1 MLNFLLDLRGATIES
16 SSTIQSSY
24 LHAIRDVYRFRV
36 FTSFS
41 SVSVRLWHPFV
52 PKLSDGCPWG
62 FCLWF
67 LRLKPAT
74 SDILSKFCLFVINK
88 LEYIVLVFE
97 DA

>member
-36 FTSFS
+36 FTYFS

-52 PKLSDGCPWG
+52 PKLSHGWPWG
-62 FCLWF
+62 FVCG
-67 LRLKPAT
+67 
-74 SDILSKFCLFVINK
+74 CFVINK